1 VTKKRDWENEGS
13 PSTSQRT
20 AHCSSQRLVGTS
32 RPVQLFLEPIHC
44 VDVTHYL
51 GVALDTWLTLA
62 TYISRVRKKVA
73 QRMGI
78 LETLLNKRSGLSI
91 RNGVLLYKQLIHSM
105 MDYACS
111 VWRPTT

>member
-1 VTKKRDWENEGS
+1 MADFDHLR
-13 PSTSQRT
+13 Q
-20 AHCSSQRLVGTS
+20 
-32 RPVQLFLEPIHC
+32 
-44 VDVTHYL
+44 
-51 GVALDTWLTLA
+51 
-62 TYISRVRKKVA
+62 VRKKVA